1 LKSKLWG
8 GVCALVACLSSPAF
22 AADWWW
28 VSGEPEDA
36 AITFVDAESLAQ
48 GVARAV
54 SVDRTGAV
62 TPRTVAIDCAKPADT
77 AVQRFAC
84 ASEDERM
91 NSYAMLGGLD
101 PRAAALALFASGKKE
116 GAVTPRRRVSTL
128 KVAEV

>member
-1 LKSKLWG
+1 M
-8 GVCALVACLSSPAF
+8 

-28 VSGEPEDA
+28 VSGDPEDA

-48 GVARAV
+48 GKARAV
-54 SVDRTGAV
+54 SIDRSGAV

-91 NSYAMLGGLD
+91 STYAMLGGLD
-101 PRAAALALFASGKKE
+101 PRAAALALFASGRKE
-116 GAVTPRRRVSTL
+116 PTASPRQRVSTL
-128 KVAEV
+128 KVAQV

>member
-1 LKSKLWG
+1 M
-8 GVCALVACLSSPAF
+8 SSPAM

-54 SVDRTGAV
+54 SVDRTGAMR
-62 TPRTVAIDCAKPADT
+62 PQTVVVDCAKPDG

-84 ASEDERM
+84 ASDDERM
-91 NSYAMLGGLD
+91 NNYAMLGGLD
-101 PRAAALALFASGKKE
+101 PREAALALFASGKKQPT
-116 GAVTPRRRVSTL
+116 AVPRRRVSTL
-128 KVAEV
+128 KVAQV